1 MTRTTKLV
9 LAVVLLVAAF
19 DIVTGV
25 RLLASDAP
33 HLVNGSDTLWARATP
48 LVNQGEGG
56 PLVASL
62 YGRLGAFSLHVGVTT
77 AAWALFA
84 RRQPRLLTALLVI
97 YLVTGCAFFFNDVR
111 FFQGTGYFRVK
122 QALGT
127 LWAAALVLQLVS
139 RRREAQPPLV

>member
-9 LAVVLLVAAF
+9 LAVVLLVAGF

-25 RLLASDAP
+25 RLLVSDAP
-33 HLVNGSDTLWARATP
+33 HLVNGADTLWARATP
-48 LVNQGEGG
+48 LVSQGEGAA
-56 PLVASL
+56 LLASL

-97 YLVTGCAFFFNDVR
+97 YLVTGCAFFLNDVR
-111 FFQGTGYFRVK
+111 FFQATGYFRVK
-122 QALGT
+122 QALGA
-127 LWAAALVLQLVS
+127 LWALALVVQLLD
-139 RRREAQPPLV
+139 RRRAAQPPL